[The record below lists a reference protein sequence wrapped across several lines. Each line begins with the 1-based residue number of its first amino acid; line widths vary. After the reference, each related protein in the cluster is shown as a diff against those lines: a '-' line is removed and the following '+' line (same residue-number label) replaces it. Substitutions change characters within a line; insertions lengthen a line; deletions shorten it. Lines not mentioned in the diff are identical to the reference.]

1 MKPVFRSFVRINLRN
16 EIEFITNKSDFRW
29 KTFLNSLWSKAD
41 WKIESIIKKNKSTRL
56 PTTNGNLTKPS

>member
-41 WKIESIIKKNKSTRL
+41 WKIESIIKKI
-56 PTTNGNLTKPS
+56 NLQGYPQPMEI

>member
-29 KTFLNSLWSKAD
+29 KTFWNSLWSKAD
-41 WKIESIIKKNKSTRL
+41 WKIESIIKKINVQGY
-56 PTTNGNLTKPS
+56 P